1 MFKFEQIAVFV
12 VNGQ

>member
-12 VNGQ
+12 VRQ